1 MKYLPLLFL
10 ILVVVLLSLTGC
22 SSIANYYD
30 SQDPCQ
36 QQPYPSWCG
45 ASDKRIVIYNTR
57 NEPVGYTKRP

>member
-1 MKYLPLLFL
+1 VKVIVL
-10 ILVVVLLSLTGC
+10 IILAMLSGC
-22 SSIANYYD
+22 ATYFD

-45 ASDKRIVIYNTR
+45 ASDNRTVIYNTR